1 LVFVDETCATTNM
14 ARRSGRARR
23 GEHLIGAIPHGHR
36 KTTTFVAALRED
48 RIAAPLVIDRA
59 MNGTIFKA
67 WVEQFLAP
75 GLGPGDIVIMD
86 NLPVHKV
93 AGVAAAITATGAE
106 LMFLP
111 SYSPDLNP
119 IEQTFSK
126 LKALLRAAA
135 ERTID
140 SLWRRIGICLDQFS
154 AEQCANYFRNAGYRS
169 V

>member
-1 LVFVDETCATTNM
+1 M

-93 AGVAAAITATGAE
+93 SA
-106 LMFLP
+106 P
-111 SYSPDLNP
+111 SIDEPERIAVTWRQY
-119 IEQTFSK
+119 
-126 LKALLRAAA
+126 LRKK
-135 ERTID
+135 R
-140 SLWRRIGICLDQFS
+140 LG
-154 AEQCANYFRNAGYRS
+154 
-169 V
+169 